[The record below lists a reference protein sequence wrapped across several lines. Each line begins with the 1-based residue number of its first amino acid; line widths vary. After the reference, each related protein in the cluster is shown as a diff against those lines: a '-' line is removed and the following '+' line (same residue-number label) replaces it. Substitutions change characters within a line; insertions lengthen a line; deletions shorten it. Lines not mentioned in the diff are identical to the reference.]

1 METQHDRQAKGAAQL
16 ASLIGYWMKRSGLSQ
31 RQFTSVLDWGL
42 RERCTLHNSGISRII
57 NGQQP
62 RGAGLK
68 HLDALAQGNEV
79 IWAWHVLGKD
89 AALKRHGPFSSWGV
103 EEQWIERAV
112 WMPRPDDDR
121 EPLDLGDF
129 AMVTA
134 GRMLLPYLDQEG
146 HAQRL
151 TEALLGL
158 LEGIRSE
165 HGWNTKEMA
174 QQMVVAYPS
183 GEGKRQQWLKAL
195 LVGDAQL
202 EYQGLDQQ
210 LSGLAEMVRRIRGLE
225 TYGPTELELEL
236 SAGDHQ
242 ACG

>member
-1 METQHDRQAKGAAQL
+1 METQDDRQAKGAAQL
-16 ASLIGYWMKRSGLSQ
+16 AALIGYWMKRSGLSQ

-68 HLDALAQGNEV
+68 HLDALAQGNEA
-79 IWAWHVLGKD
+79 IWAWHVLGKE

-103 EEQWIERAV
+103 EEEWIERSA
-112 WMPRPDDDR
+112 WMPRPDNDR
-121 EPLDLGDF
+121 EPLDLGDL

-134 GRMLLPYLDQEG
+134 GRMVLPYLDQEG

-151 TEALLGL
+151 TEALLVL

-165 HGWNTKEMA
+165 RGWSTREMA
-174 QQMVVAYPS
+174 QQLVMAYPS
-183 GEGKRQQWLKAL
+183 REVRRQQWLKGL

-202 EYQGLDQQ
+202 ECQELDHQ
-210 LSGLAEMVRRIRGLE
+210 LSGLAEMVCRIRGLE

-236 SAGDHQ
+236 TAGDRQ
-242 ACG
+242 SS

>member
-1 METQHDRQAKGAAQL
+1 METQDDRQAKGAAQL
-16 ASLIGYWMKRSGLSQ
+16 AGLIRNWMKRSGLSQ
-31 RQFTSVLDWGL
+31 RQFTAVVDWGL

-68 HLDALAQGNEV
+68 HLDALAQANEA
-79 IWAWHVLGKD
+79 IWRWHVLGPE

-103 EEQWIERAV
+103 EEEWIERAV
-112 WMPRPDDDR
+112 WLPRPDDDR
-121 EPLDLGDF
+121 EPLDLGDL

-134 GRMLLPYLDQEG
+134 GRMVLPYLDQEG

-151 TEALLGL
+151 TEALLVL
-158 LEGIRSE
+158 LEGIRSDR
-165 HGWNTKEMA
+165 GWSTREMA
-174 QQMVVAYPS
+174 QQLVMAYPS
-183 GEGKRQQWLKAL
+183 REVRRQQWLKGL
-195 LVGDAQL
+195 LVGDAEL
-202 EYQGLDQQ
+202 GVEGLDAE
-210 LSGLAEMVRRIRGLE
+210 LAALAEMVRGLRGVE

-236 SAGDHQ
+236 SAGDRP